1 MQTSVQILLAT
12 YNGGKFL
19 REQLDSLFNQTFQDF
34 TILIRDDGST
44 DNTLQII
51 EEYQQ
56 KYSAKII
63 ILKDDKQNVGA
74 TQNFN
79 LLLEKSSG
87 DYIFFCDQDDV
98 WLNEKMEFSL
108 KKIQSLEDKDNR
120 TPCMVY
126 SDMKAIDEEGN
137 IVAESVWQQLRLHPK
152 YFTLNRLLAQNI
164 PHGCTMVINK
174 AMRNLAFPIPKD
186 AILHDHWMALL
197 AVTTGKFVAVET
209 PLVLLRN
216 HSENVTR
223 KKTSFTDK
231 LNRFAGNFLSKAEY
245 EYFIKIR
252 TTQAKALLENHQN
265 HLNKLQIETIQ
276 HFIQLESTRGFS
288 RKKLFLQYKFF
299 RTTFW
304 HTFKMI
310 TRA

>member
-1 MQTSVQILLAT
+1 MQSSVQILLAT

-34 TILIRDDGST
+34 TVLIRDDGST

-56 KYSAKII
+56 KYSAKIS
-63 ILKDDKQNVGA
+63 ILKDDKQNVGV

-79 LLLEKSSG
+79 LLLEKSTA
-87 DYIFFCDQDDV
+87 DYIFFCDQDDI
-98 WLNEKMEFSL
+98 WLNEKVEFSL
-108 KKIQSLEDKDNR
+108 KKIKLLEDKNNR
-120 TPCMVY
+120 TPCMLY
-126 SDMKAIDEEGN
+126 SDMRAIDEEGN
-137 IVAESVWQQLRLHPK
+137 IVAESVWHQLKIAPK
-152 YFTLNRLLAQNI
+152 YFTLNRLLIQNI

-186 AILHDHWMALL
+186 AILHDHWIALL
-197 AVTTGKFVAVET
+197 AETTEKFIAIET

-231 LNRFAGNFLSKAEY
+231 LKRFTGNFLSKDEY

-252 TTQAKALLENHQN
+252 VNQAKALLENHQN

>member
-1 MQTSVQILLAT
+1 MQSSVQILLAT
-12 YNGGKFL
+12 YNGEKFL
-19 REQLDSLFNQTFQDF
+19 REQLDSLLNQTFQDF
-34 TILIRDDGST
+34 TVLIRDDGST
-44 DNTLQII
+44 DATLKII

-56 KYSAKII
+56 KHQAQINLI
-63 ILKDDKQNVGA
+63 KDDKQNVGV

-79 LLLEKSSG
+79 LLLEKSTA
-87 DYIFFCDQDDV
+87 DYLFFCDQDDV
-98 WLNEKMEFSL
+98 WLNEKIELSL
-108 KKIQSLEDKDNR
+108 KKIQSLEAKNHS
-120 TPCMVY
+120 TPCMIY
-126 SDMKAIDEEGN
+126 SDMKAIDEQGN
-137 IVAESVWQQLRLHPK
+137 ITSDSVWQQLKLHPK
-152 YFTLNRLLAQNI
+152 YFTLNRLLVQNI

-174 AMRNLAFPIPKD
+174 AMRNLAFPIPID
-186 AILHDHWMALL
+186 AILHDHWIALL
-197 AVTTGKFVAVET
+197 AVTTGKFVAIET

-216 HSENVTR
+216 HGENVTR
-223 KKTSFTDK
+223 KKSSFTEK
-231 LNRFAGNFLSKAEY
+231 LKRLVGNFLSKDEY

-252 TTQAKALLENHQN
+252 VTQAKALLGNPKN

-304 HTFKMI
+304 HTLKMI